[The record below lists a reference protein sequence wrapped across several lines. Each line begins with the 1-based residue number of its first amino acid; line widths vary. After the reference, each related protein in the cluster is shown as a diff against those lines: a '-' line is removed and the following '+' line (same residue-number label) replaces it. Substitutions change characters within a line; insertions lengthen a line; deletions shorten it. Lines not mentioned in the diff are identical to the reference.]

1 MLIGP
6 AHGLPFRGAHR
17 RLDKLVE
24 HHEKALDRLLEHC
37 KEPRRATEV
46 YSVLF
51 RREINDGNR
60 IMAVG
65 ESIAHLNCLKGRGL
79 VSRRLN
85 DAGQFTY
92 KTRRS
97 AA

>member
-1 MLIGP
+1 
-6 AHGLPFRGAHR
+6 
-17 RLDKLVE
+17 
-24 HHEKALDRLLEHC
+24 LDRLLEHC

-92 KTRRS
+92 KTRRAK